1 MADTIEIE
9 IDRGRLNDVPY
20 TIYVERGT
28 IVRFANISSLTALH
42 VRGFSSSY
50 WTSTST
56 AVVENGSPKTYYV
69 KSNAPI
75 STDQLE
81 VYDPSN
87 KSTRSFTIQVVSS
100 IDKPN
105 PYWMSPSTI
114 DTSYSGLNANEFV
127 VSQTYRLATEDRT
140 VVHLRSDNPEVRFR
154 LIDGSFEGNW
164 VTDLFMNSVYRR
176 DFQIAYRA
184 PTEALTTK
192 TVTVRIGSRTYTVSL
207 STDRELV
214 PASHHVISL
223 GHTPGSISLLDIKNF
238 FGGDGNLRDYF
249 RKGRNV
255 PDMAANS
262 GIPTS
267 GDLRITDFRGAATAF
282 FIAVHPSDKPFRQ
295 LSTSYGTRSVGV
307 GWNIWSGEVD
317 DWDLGYSKFIKDN
330 AEFRYTLSYQF
341 GSGYGTTNPAV
352 KPKLSSNTGSP
363 GTWSSSNK
371 SVSVTVT
378 AQKRE
383 EFRVICTVT
392 MYARH
397 KNYPDKTLSTSA
409 SVTVRA
415 VGT

>member
-1 MADTIEIE
+1 MSDTIEIE

-20 TIYVERGT
+20 EINVQRDTL
-28 IVRFANISSLTALH
+28 VRFANISALTALH

-56 AVVENGSPKTYYV
+56 AVVENGAPKAYRI
-69 KSNAPI
+69 KSSAPD

-87 KSTRSFTIQVVSS
+87 GSTRSFVIRVVSS
-100 IDKPN
+100 ITNPN
-105 PYWMSPSTI
+105 PFYLSPSSI

-127 VSQTYRLATEDRT
+127 ISQTYRLSTRERT

-154 LIDGSFEGNW
+154 LIDGDFEGNW

-184 PTEALTTK
+184 PTEALASK
-192 TVTVRIGSRTYTVSL
+192 TVTVRIGSRVYSVSL
-207 STDRELV
+207 STSSELV
-214 PASHHVISL
+214 PSSHHVISM
-223 GHTPGSISLLDIKNF
+223 GRTSGNISLLNIKNF
-238 FGGDGNLRDYF
+238 FGGGSNLRDYF

-267 GDLRITDFRGAATAF
+267 GTLRITDFRGSATAF
-282 FIAVHPSDKPFRQ
+282 FIAFHPSDKPFRQ

-383 EFRVICTVT
+383 EFRVTCTVR

-397 KNYPDKTLSTSA
+397 KDYPDKTLSTTA